1 MQSLQPRPNI
11 PATPAFN
18 QRCRNLRGDIDDLL
32 SLTVRRGRRQ
42 AAADTL
48 YTLAGRKKDLRRW
61 TNLLEKDLLT
71 TEDFEFLVNSQQDSM
86 KMTTL
91 KQSGLALVRMDQ
103 FKYSF
108 FNLIID
114 TIFDVILGPKG
125 KLSADD

>member
-1 MQSLQPRPNI
+1 MPETRE
-11 PATPAFN
+11 FN
-18 QRCRNLRGDIDDLL
+18 KLIRNLRGDIDDLAR
-32 SLTVRRGRRQ
+32 LTVRRYRRQ
-42 AAADTL
+42 AAADARKSLT
-48 YTLAGRKKDLRRW
+48 RMKKDLRRW
-61 TNLLEKDLLT
+61 TNLLEKGLLT

-86 KMTTL
+86 KMTAL
-91 KQSGLALVRMDQ
+91 QQSGLALVRMDQ